1 MNEAVNYPQ
10 QDNTDDETLGEKLA
24 LVLPYLNERQQRL
37 DSASAEC
44 GFANLT
50 KEWEQC

>member
-24 LVLPYLNERQQRL
+24 LVFPYRGG
-37 DSASAEC
+37 ASTTAFT
-44 GFANLT
+44 GG
-50 KEWEQC
+50 